1 MLAFERPCRIGVT
14 IGRREQEWRGFN
26 VLAVED
32 FGHLPNGETIKRAT
46 IRGGGLVAS
55 ILSFGATVQDLRLDG
70 HAPPL
75 VLGFPE
81 FEPYPTHGQFFG
93 AIVGRY
99 ANRIANGRFAIGGSE
114 FEVDRNFLGRHMLH
128 GGADGI
134 WHRNWA
140 IAQAEPDRVT
150 LALSDRDGEMGF
162 PGNCEISVVFSLPGD
177 GTLAISMRATSD
189 KATVVNLAH
198 HGYFNLDGSDTVLD
212 HELKINAGHYTP
224 VDAELIPTG
233 EIAPV
238 VGTELDFTRLR
249 AIRWQAGGKQVL
261 YDHNYCLSGV
271 RTGLRE
277 VAKVASV
284 KSGLTM
290 TLSTTEPGLQYYA
303 GEHLGETAPGLG
315 GKPYGQYA
323 GLCLEPQVWPD
334 APNRPDFPGALL
346 RPGETYRQETQ
357 YRFSRG

>member
-1 MLAFERPCRIGVT
+1 MEIETFATLPGGE
-14 IGRREQEWRGFN
+14 
-26 VLAVED
+26 AVSRVR
-32 FGHLPNGETIKRAT
+32 LS
-46 IRGGGLVAS
+46 GGGLHAS
-55 ILSFGATVQDLRLDG
+55 ILSWGATVQDLRLDG

-75 VLGFPE
+75 VLGFPD
-81 FEPYPTHGQFFG
+81 FDPYPQHGMFFG
-93 AIVGRY
+93 AIAGRY
-99 ANRIANGRFAIGGSE
+99 ANRIANGRFAISDE
-114 FEVDRNFLGRHMLH
+114 SYQLDRNFLCKHMLH
-128 GGADGI
+128 GGSYGTFC
-134 WHRNWA
+134 RNWT
-140 IAQAEPDRVT
+140 IAEVGPGHAT
-150 LALSDRDGEMGF
+150 LTLDDRDGEMGF
-162 PGNCEISVVFSLPGD
+162 PGNCRLSVTISLPGD
-177 GTLAISMRATSD
+177 GVLAFSMRATTD
-189 KATVVNLAH
+189 KATIVNLAH

-212 HELKINAGHYTP
+212 HEVRIDAGHFLP
-224 VDAELIPTG
+224 VDEEFIPTG
-233 EIAPV
+233 EPASLD
-238 VGTELDFTRLR
+238 GSDLDFRQARTLR
-249 AIRWQAGGKQVL
+249 REVDGRQVL